1 MNWVRR
7 AKDLFARVMQHR
19 PIARARAF
27 AGHVRA
33 VVEAYWEALVAFDP
47 SQIEP
52 SGQSRTRSA
61 ATAQCLAP
69 FLKALSYR
77 GTELNRVEAMP
88 HFQDGMDIAD
98 LRTTLVNLGYG
109 TDVKPARPC
118 DLDFRVMPCL
128 HEARD
133 TGEVVVLLG
142 NVDDATFAFID
153 GHYRALREDEM
164 LRGGYAYFA
173 QPLAA
178 KPSNGG
184 RHSWSRKL
192 ITRFKP
198 YLTQLILIS
207 AVSNTLSIAVPL
219 FVMTVYDE
227 VIARRA
233 LDVLPMLFIG
243 IAVAIAGDLY
253 LKTLRSRLLGTMA
266 ARIDYLI
273 GTATFAK
280 LLRLPLSYTDGP
292 PISSQIARLREFQ
305 SVRDLFAGPAAGAI
319 VDFPF
324 TIIALAAVTAIGG
337 WLVLVPLTACVVFAA
352 AGYLGTRWLQT
363 CESAQSAASN
373 QLFNHVTDTTL
384 HHESIKREGA
394 EAVWLHRF
402 RLMSADAATSASDL
416 QDRSSAVE
424 ALSQFLN
431 SAAAMAV
438 LLFGTL
444 MVLDGAITVGALI
457 ATMALTW
464 RILSPAQ
471 QLFQTLGRLG
481 RLRASIQSM
490 NQMLRLTDEYDASI
504 PNLARP
510 PREGRISLNR
520 VGLRYGKDSDPALM
534 NINLNI
540 PAGKMIALTGPNGA
554 GKSSILRLVQGLY
567 QPQSGSVT
575 IDGIEIRQLSPKL
588 LRRAIACAP
597 QKTDLFYGTIAQNL
611 RLADGMADDDTLRQ
625 ATAEAGILDAILT
638 LPHQFDTRIGDSTTQ
653 SLPPGFL
660 HQLTIA
666 RALVRKAP
674 ILLIDEPEAMLD
686 EEGANAIQKM
696 LERIRGKRTVL
707 FTSHRPSYI
716 RLADFAVYIRGGN
729 VEFGGA
735 PDGAIAKLLGQA
747 KNGKA
752 A

>member
-1 MNWVRR
+1 MNQLRR
-7 AKDLFARVMQHR
+7 AKEALARFVQHHCIS
-19 PIARARAF
+19 PVHALAGDVRAF
-27 AGHVRA
+27 
-33 VVEAYWEALVAFDP
+33 VEAYWQTLVAFDP
-47 SQIEP
+47 SQIQP
-52 SGQSRTRSA
+52 SGRNRVRSV

-98 LRTTLVNLGYG
+98 LRTTLVNLGYT
-109 TDVKPARPC
+109 TDVKSARPC

-128 HEARD
+128 HETRE
-133 TGEVVVLLG
+133 TGDVVVLLG
-142 NVDDATFAFID
+142 NVDNATFAFID
-153 GHYRALREDEM
+153 GHYRALNDEEM
-164 LRGGYAYFA
+164 RRDGYAYFA
-173 QPLAA
+173 QPLAS
-178 KPSNGG
+178 KSNHSS
-184 RHSWSRKL
+184 RHSWSHRL
-192 ITRFKP
+192 IARFKP
-198 YLTQLILIS
+198 YIAQLLLIS
-207 AVSNTLSIAVPL
+207 AVSNILSIAVPL

-233 LDVLPMLFIG
+233 LDALPMLFVGIS
-243 IAVAIAGDLY
+243 IAVAGDLY

-324 TIIALAAVTAIGG
+324 TIIALAAVVAISG
-337 WLVLVPLTACVVFAA
+337 WLVLAPLTACVVFAA
-352 AGYLGTRWLQT
+352 SGYLGSRWLQT
-363 CESAQSAASN
+363 YESAQNAASN

-402 RLMSADAATSASDL
+402 RLMSAEAATSASDL
-416 QDRSSAVE
+416 QDRSAAVE
-424 ALSQFLN
+424 AFSQLLN
-431 SAAAMAV
+431 SAAAMCV

-444 MVLDGAITVGALI
+444 MVLDGQITVGALI

-481 RLRASIQSM
+481 RLRSSIQSM
-490 NQMLRLTDEYDASI
+490 NQMLRLTDEYDATI

-520 VGLRYGKDSDPALM
+520 VGLRYGKDSEPALM

-540 PAGKMIALTGPNGA
+540 PARKMIAVTGPNGA

-567 QPQSGSVT
+567 QPQSGTVT

-597 QKTDLFYGTIAQNL
+597 QKTDLFYGTVAQNM
-611 RLADGMADDDTLRQ
+611 RLADGMATDDVLRE
-625 ATAEAGILDAILT
+625 AADEAGILDAILA
-638 LPHQFDTRIGDSTTQ
+638 LPQKFDTRIGDSTTQ
-653 SLPPGFL
+653 NLPPGFL
-660 HQLTIA
+660 RQMTIA

-686 EEGANAIQKM
+686 EEGATAIQQM
-696 LERIRGKRTVL
+696 LERMRGKRTIL

-729 VEFGGA
+729 VEYGGP

>member
-1 MNWVRR
+1 MNPLQRMRNVLTRLLHHPWTGPVR
-7 AKDLFARVMQHR
+7 ALAGD
-19 PIARARAF
+19 ARAF
-27 AGHVRA
+27 
-33 VVEAYWEALVAFDP
+33 VEAYWETMVAFDP
-47 SQIEP
+47 SQIQP
-52 SGQSRTRSA
+52 SGQNRVRSV

-77 GTELNRVEAMP
+77 GTELNRIEAMP

-98 LRTTLVNLGYG
+98 LRTTLVNLGYN
-109 TDVKPARPC
+109 TDVKTARPC

-128 HEARD
+128 HETRE
-133 TGEVVVLLG
+133 TGEVIVLLG
-142 NVDDATFAFID
+142 NVDNATFAFID
-153 GHYRALREDEM
+153 GHYRALSDEEM
-164 LRGGYAYFA
+164 RRAGYAYFA
-173 QPLAA
+173 QPHTS
-178 KPSNGG
+178 KTNQS
-184 RHSWSRKL
+184 RHSWSHRL

-198 YLTQLILIS
+198 YFTQLLLIS
-207 AVSNTLSIAVPL
+207 AVSNILSIAVPI

-233 LDVLPMLFIG
+233 LDALPMLFVG
-243 IAVAIAGDLY
+243 ISIAIAGDLY

-324 TIIALAAVTAIGG
+324 TIVALAAVVAISG
-337 WLVLVPLTACVVFAA
+337 WLVLAPLAACIAFAVS
-352 AGYLGTRWLQT
+352 GYLGSRWLQT
-363 CESAQSAASN
+363 YENAQSAASN

-402 RLMSADAATSASDL
+402 RLMSAEAATSASDL
-416 QDRSSAVE
+416 QDRSAAVE
-424 ALSQFLN
+424 AFSQFLN
-431 SAAAMAV
+431 SAAAMCV

-444 MVLDGAITVGALI
+444 MVLDGQITVGALI
-457 ATMALTW
+457 GTMALTW

-481 RLRASIQSM
+481 RLRNSIQSM
-490 NQMLRLTDEYDASI
+490 NQMLRLTDEYDATI

-520 VGLRYGKDSDPALM
+520 VGLRYGKDSEPALM

-540 PAGKMIALTGPNGA
+540 PARKMIAVTGPNGA

-567 QPQSGSVT
+567 QPQSGTVT

-597 QKTDLFYGTIAQNL
+597 QKIDLFYGTIAQNM
-611 RLADGMADDDTLRQ
+611 RLADGMATDDALRE
-625 ATAEAGILDAILT
+625 AAEEAGILNAILA
-638 LPHQFDTRIGDSTTQ
+638 LPHKFDTRIGDSTTQ
-653 SLPPGFL
+653 NLPPGFL
-660 HQLTIA
+660 RQMTIA

-686 EEGANAIQKM
+686 EEGATAIQNM
-696 LERIRGKRTVL
+696 LERMRGKRTIL

-729 VEFGGA
+729 VEYGGP
-735 PDGAIAKLLGQA
+735 PDGAIAKLLGQV